1 MKDSKSNKVPAMIA
15 PFALGDSSI
24 SEVLATVNGIPA
36 MPAAVPTEAATQTV
50 VTEEPLDLED
60 SPAPPPAAQDTVE
73 LD

>member
-36 MPAAVPTEAATQTV
+36 MPATVPTEAPTQTV
-50 VTEEPLDLED
+50 VTE
-60 SPAPPPAAQDTVE
+60 
-73 LD
+73 